1 MKKVNPF
8 LEKIPALLASKISIF
23 IYLFLFFY
31 LVVFAV
37 LTMWLP
43 ALKNVQPSA
52 NIQLI
57 LGNYTNVLSA
67 LGASLAAGSG
77 TLIHHSLS
85 TLHKKH
91 DTMHDEMQKTIAELH
106 EKIDRLERL
115 KQKEVKRN
123 RHDDFNG

>member
-1 MKKVNPF
+1 MKKINQF
-8 LEKIPALLASKISIF
+8 LEQIPALLASKISIF

-43 ALKNVQPSA
+43 SLKNVQPSA
-52 NIQLI
+52 NVQLI

-85 TLHKKH
+85 TLYKKH
-91 DTMHDEMQKTIAELH
+91 DTMHEEMQKTIAELH
-106 EKIDRLERL
+106 AKIDRLDQSSQG
-115 KQKEVKRN
+115 K
-123 RHDDFNG
+123 D

>member
-1 MKKVNPF
+1 MKKINQF
-8 LEKIPALLASKISIF
+8 LTQIPALLSSKISIF

-37 LTMWLP
+37 LTMWIPL
-43 ALKNVQPSA
+43 LKNVQPSA
-52 NIQLI
+52 NVQLI

-77 TLIHHSLS
+77 TIIHHSLS

-91 DTMHDEMQKTIAELH
+91 DKMHDELQQTIAELH
-106 EKIDRLERL
+106 KKIDRLER
-115 KQKEVKRN
+115 QK
-123 RHDDFNG
+123 